1 MDPAE
6 CVNAFTMLVGIESVG
21 DYFFGNQ
28 RSIIHMSKAL
38 YRKCT
43 H

>member
-21 DYFFGNQ
+21 DYFFGQ
-28 RSIIHMSKAL
+28 EL
-38 YRKCT
+38 YSLRG
-43 H
+43 